1 MRDTIYRPLLHYEIV
16 SHIDFQ
22 LYQIWVEKIWH
33 AKKYTDHT
41 LIICVPRMG
50 H

>member
-1 MRDTIYRPLLHYEIV
+1 MAKLYHPLVYDKIV